1 MSTGGGGHSMGVM
14 SAPRL
19 KMVRVFPLL
28 LALLAAHPRWAR
40 GEEDTKTILAEEV
53 LELAYSPDN
62 LRQSFEGF
70 LDPALDAMKK
80 DGMPDAARDEVKK
93 AFTQWFDE
101 EVKWT
106 EIKPKLVELYA
117 KDFSEE
123 ELVALLKFL
132 QKPEGQKVMAKLPLV
147 MQDGALVGQQYFISK
162 QDSLNARL
170 APIVEKYKGKG
181 P

>member
-1 MSTGGGGHSMGVM
+1 MGVM

>member
-1 MSTGGGGHSMGVM
+1 MLLSG
-14 SAPRL
+14 R
-19 KMVRVFPLL
+19 RVASNMAAMFANPLRFVP
-28 LALLAAHPRWAR
+28 LALALVALQPRWAR
-40 GEEDTKTILAEEV
+40 GDEDNKTILAEEV

-93 AFTQWFDE
+93 AFTEWFDQ

-106 EIKPKLVELYA
+106 EIKPRLVQLYS

-162 QDSLNARL
+162 QDSLNAKL
-170 APIVEKYKGKG
+170 APIVAKYKGKG

>member
-1 MSTGGGGHSMGVM
+1 
-14 SAPRL
+14 
-19 KMVRVFPLL
+19 MVRVFPLL